1 MNERFSAEARRAL
14 FTAMVVA
21 RAAGETE
28 VNIERV
34 LSAVLR
40 TSVMRELHVPATG
53 AEASVADQTFERVLD
68 TVVKSLGEALVE
80 FGSREHIASFQPLQ
94 LTSQVREAL
103 ENLHSVLAGVPSST
117 VTPAHILLALAEE
130 SYVTE
135 KLAERGITRERLL
148 GAAQRLAT

>member
-28 VNIERV
+28 VRIERV

-40 TSVMRELHVPATG
+40 TSVMRELGVPAAG
-53 AEASVADQTFERVLD
+53 AEAGVDDQTFERVLD
-68 TVVKSLGEALVE
+68 TLVKNLGEAHVE

-94 LTSQVREAL
+94 LTSQVRAAL
-103 ENLHSVLAGVPSST
+103 ENLHTVLADVPSSS
-117 VTPAHILLALAEE
+117 VTLAHILLALAEE

-135 KLAERGITRERLL
+135 KLADRGITRERLV